1 MTNKQMA
8 LILKLIA
15 MLAEKCETAE
25 DARELATIIYEL
37 SKFED
42 AKENV

>member
-1 MTNKQMA
+1 MTNKQMS

-25 DARELATIIYEL
+25 DAKELALIIFEL
-37 SKFED
+37 SKFEE
-42 AKENV
+42 AKE

>member
-1 MTNKQMA
+1 MA

-25 DARELATIIYEL
+25 DAKELALIIFEL
-37 SKFED
+37 SKFD
-42 AKENV
+42 DAAKE

>member
-25 DARELATIIYEL
+25 DAKELALIIFEL
-37 SKFED
+37 SKFEET
-42 AKENV
+42 KE